1 MRVSARD
8 MLKDGRFD
16 AFESRATNR
25 APVVEPAPGRTRIN
39 KLALLMMAIFAVLAA
54 RAVQLSFAGQPE
66 SARIAPRAASTPT
79 IARADLVDRNGV
91 LLATMLPSW
100 ILAGE
105 PEKIW
110 DPAQAARRLATVL
123 PDLDIAATERRLRS
137 KAKFVHLKPG
147 LTTTQRRAVHDLG
160 IAGISFE
167 REQRR
172 VYPNGVLAGHALGGV
187 NRENAGVGGVE
198 SALDAEIRRAGAER
212 IALSID
218 TRIQYALE
226 SELADAAWGAKAKG
240 GAGVILDGHTGEVLA
255 IASWPQVD
263 PNTPGAGP
271 ENARLNRASGAVYEM
286 GSTLKPFTAAAA
298 LDTGQLRLTERF
310 DLTAPIVVDGTT
322 IRDPH
327 PFVGPATIRE
337 AMSHSSNVAM
347 AEIALRIGAQ
357 RQRDYLTKLGLFERT
372 PIQIGGSP
380 APLLPRSDSRLTTAV
395 LGYGHG
401 LATSVVSLA
410 GAYTVFTNKGARA
423 TPTLLRRLEGDK
435 VRLTP
440 VFSALATQETL
451 QLMRDVVVEGTARR
465 ADLRG
470 LDIAGKTGTAEKPGA
485 DGKYDPDRQLASFAA
500 IFPARAPRYVIV
512 LALDEPQRTAENG
525 NLATGG
531 AVAAPAVGRVVA
543 RITFFLSSAP
553 ANPPTERRSGGDR
566 TP

>member
-1 MRVSARD
+1 MRVSARN
-8 MLKDGRFD
+8 MAKEGRYD
-16 AFESRATNR
+16 AFEAPLRPR

-39 KLALLMMAIFAVLAA
+39 KLALLMMAVFAVLGA
-54 RAVQLSFAGQPE
+54 RAVQLSFAGRPE
-66 SARIAPRAASTPT
+66 SARIAPRAAPAPVV
-79 IARADLVDRNGV
+79 ARADLVDRNGV

-110 DPAQAARRLATVL
+110 DAAQAAKRLATVV
-123 PDLDIAATERRLRS
+123 PGLDVAATERRLRS

-172 VYPNGVLAGHALGGV
+172 VYPNGMLAGHALGGV
-187 NRENAGVGGVE
+187 NRENAGVGGIE
-198 SALDAEIRRAGAER
+198 SALDAEIRRVGGGKLE
-212 IALSID
+212 LSLD

-226 SELADAAWGAKAKG
+226 AELADAAWGAKAKG
-240 GAGVILDGHTGEVLA
+240 GAAVILDGHTGETLA

-263 PNTPGAGP
+263 PNAPGTGAP
-271 ENARLNRASGAVYEM
+271 DARLNRASGAVYEM
-286 GSTLKPFTAAAA
+286 GSTLKPFTVATAFDA
-298 LDTGQLRLTERF
+298 GQLRLDERF
-310 DLTAPIVVDGTT
+310 DFSAPLEIDGTT

-327 PFVGPATIRE
+327 PFVGPATVRE
-337 AMSHSSNVAM
+337 AVVHSSNVAM
-347 AEIALRIGAQ
+347 AEIALRVGAQ
-357 RQRDYLTKLGLFERT
+357 RQRDYLTKLGLFDRT
-372 PIQIGGSP
+372 SIQIGGTP
-380 APLLPRSDSRLTTAV
+380 APLLPRSDTRLTTAV

-410 GAYTVFTNKGARA
+410 GAYTVFTNNGART
-423 TPTLLRRLEGDK
+423 TPTLLRRRDGDK
-435 VRLTP
+435 ARMTP
-440 VFSALATQETL
+440 VFTALATQETL
-451 QLMRDVVVEGTARR
+451 QLMRDVVIEGTARR

-485 DGKYDPDRQLASFAA
+485 DGKYDPDVLFSSFAA

-512 LALDEPQRTAENG
+512 LALDEPQRTAENA

-543 RITFFLSSAP
+543 RITPFLAAQTP
-553 ANPPTERRSGGDR
+553 AERRSGGDR

>member
-1 MRVSARD
+1 MRVSARN
-8 MLKDGRFD
+8 MLKEGRYD
-16 AFESRATNR
+16 AFEAPLRPR

-39 KLALLMMAIFAVLAA
+39 KLALLMMAIFAVLGA

-66 SARIAPRAASTPT
+66 SARIAPRAAPAPVV
-79 IARADLVDRNGV
+79 ARADLVDRNGV

-110 DPAQAARRLATVL
+110 DPAQAAKRLATVV
-123 PDLDIAATERRLRS
+123 PDLDVATTERRLSS

-147 LTTTQRRAVHDLG
+147 LTTSQKRAVHDLG

-198 SALDAEIRRAGAER
+198 SALDAEIRRAGGGRLE
-212 IALSID
+212 LSLD

-226 SELADAAWGAKAKG
+226 TELADAAWGAKAKG
-240 GAGVILDGHTGEVLA
+240 GAAVILDGHTGETLA

-263 PNTPGAGP
+263 PNAPGAGA

-286 GSTLKPFTAAAA
+286 GSTLKPFTAAMA
-298 LDTGQLRLTERF
+298 LDTDQLRLSEPF
-310 DLTAPIVVDGTT
+310 NLTASLNVDGTP

-327 PFVGPATIRE
+327 PFAGPATIRE
-337 AMSHSSNVAM
+337 AMAHSSNVAM
-347 AEIALRIGAQ
+347 ADIALRVGAQ
-357 RQRDYLTKLGLFERT
+357 RQRDYLTKLGLFDRT
-372 PIQIGGSP
+372 SIQIGGTP
-380 APLLPRSDSRLTTAV
+380 APLLPRSQSRLTTAV

-410 GAYTVFTNKGARA
+410 GAYTVFTNNGART
-423 TPTLLRRLEGDK
+423 TPTLLRHRDGDK
-435 VRLTP
+435 VRMTP
-440 VFSALATQETL
+440 VFTALSTQETL
-451 QLMRDVVVEGTARR
+451 QLMRDVVIEGTARR

-485 DGKYDPDRQLASFAA
+485 DGKYDPNVLFSSFAA

-512 LALDEPQRTAENG
+512 LALDEPQRTSENA

-543 RITFFLSSAP
+543 RITPFIAAQTSA
-553 ANPPTERRSGGDR
+553 ERRSGGDR

>member
-1 MRVSARD
+1 MRVSARN
-8 MLKDGRFD
+8 MLKHGRYD
-16 AFESRATNR
+16 AFEARLRPR

-39 KLALLMMAIFAVLAA
+39 KLALLMMAIFAVLGV
-54 RAVQLSFAGQPE
+54 RAVQLSFAGQPA
-66 SARIAPRAASTPT
+66 SARIAPRAAPAPAV
-79 IARADLVDRNGV
+79 ARADLVDRNGV

-110 DPAQAARRLATVL
+110 DAGQAAKRLATVV
-123 PDLDIAATERRLRS
+123 PGLDVAATERRLRS
-137 KAKFVHLKPG
+137 KAKLVHLKPG
-147 LTTTQRRAVHDLG
+147 LTATQRRAVHDLG

-172 VYPNGVLAGHALGGV
+172 VYPNGMLAGHALGGV

-198 SALDAEIRRAGAER
+198 SALDGEIRRAGASKLE
-212 IALSID
+212 LSID

-226 SELADAAWGAKAKG
+226 AELADAAWGAKAKG
-240 GAGVILDGHTGEVLA
+240 GAAVILDGHTGETLA
-255 IASWPQVD
+255 IASWPQID
-263 PNTPGAGP
+263 PNAPGAGA

-286 GSTLKPFTAAAA
+286 GSTLKPFTVATAF
-298 LDTGQLRLTERF
+298 DVGRLRLDERF
-310 DLTAPIVVDGTT
+310 ALAAPLEIDGAT

-327 PFVGPATIRE
+327 PFVGPATVRE
-337 AMSHSSNVAM
+337 AVVHSSNVAM
-347 AEIALRIGAQ
+347 AEIALRVGAQ
-357 RQRDYLTKLGLFERT
+357 RQRDYLTRLGLFDRT
-372 PIQIGGSP
+372 SIQIGGAP
-380 APLLPRSDSRLTTAV
+380 APLLPRSDTRLTTAV

-410 GAYTVFTNKGARA
+410 GAYTVFTKNGART
-423 TPTLLRRLEGDK
+423 TPTMLRHRDGDK
-435 VRLTP
+435 VRTTP
-440 VFSALATQETL
+440 VFTALSTQETL
-451 QLMRDVVVEGTARR
+451 KLMRDVVIEGTARR

-485 DGKYDPDRQLASFAA
+485 DGKYDPDILFSSFAA

-512 LALDEPQRTAENG
+512 LALDEPQRTSENG

-543 RITFFLSSAP
+543 RITPFLAAQAP
-553 ANPPTERRSGGDR
+553 AEGRSGGDR